1 MEEFEKDIKNYFK
14 DREMQPSADAWQR
27 MEQLLDQSPKKPK
40 SKNMFF
46 YISVAASVVLIFGL
60 WMQFKP
66 ENQVLPTNIPQNNLV
81 TNQSVVSEI
90 TKETNNEDEITTKQK
105 QNNKENV
112 QKHVVSNH
120 QVITKPSIIKSSVN
134 NTSSKIDK
142 IEEQLIVVED
152 KLTTNKTEEKNYTD
166 VVEEQ
171 QTLIVENSNEIKVDR
186 SKLLKR
192 AELERHVDHVNS
204 EVQNFMKK
212 VGEKHS
218 IVHRM

>member
-27 MEQLLDQSPKKPK
+27 MEQLLDQSPKKTK
-40 SKNMFF
+40 SKNIFF

-81 TNQSVVSEI
+81 TNQSVVDEI
-90 TKETNNEDEITTKQK
+90 TKETNKEEEITTKQK

-112 QKHVVSNH
+112 QKHVVANH
-120 QVITKPSIIKSSVN
+120 QVTTKPSIIKSSVN

-142 IEEQLIVVED
+142 IEEHLIVVED
-152 KLTTNKTEEKNYTD
+152 KSTTNKTEEKNYTD

-171 QTLIVENSNEIKVDR
+171 QTLIAENSIEIKVDR
-186 SKLLKR
+186 SKLIKR
-192 AELERHVDHVNS
+192 AEIERQIDHVNR
-204 EVQNFMKK
+204 EVQDFMKK

-218 IVHRM
+218 IVQRM